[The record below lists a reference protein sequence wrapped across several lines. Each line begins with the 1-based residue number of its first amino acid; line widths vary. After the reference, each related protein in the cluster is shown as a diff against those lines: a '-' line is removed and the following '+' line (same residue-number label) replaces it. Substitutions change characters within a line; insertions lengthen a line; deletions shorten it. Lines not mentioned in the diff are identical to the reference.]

1 MEGKQEGLGLDD
13 GDDVE
18 YNKLGSVYLYNH
30 DHIYIYIDRLHWPD
44 HQHPIIILLYNI
56 CRHRVQEPYT
66 DQALHGLLTVRR
78 TEELI

>member
-30 DHIYIYIDRLHWPD
+30 DHIYIYISIDYIGLTTNTPS
-44 HQHPIIILLYNI
+44 LYYYI
-56 CRHRVQEPYT
+56 TSVATVCKSLTRTRPYT
-66 DQALHGLLTVRR
+66 DS
-78 TEELI
+78 

>member
-1 MEGKQEGLGLDD
+1 MI
-13 GDDVE
+13 
-18 YNKLGSVYLYNH
+18 
-30 DHIYIYIDRLHWPD
+30 IYISIDYIGLTTNTPSLYLF
-44 HQHPIIILLYNI
+44 IYNI